1 MYEPGL
7 CGYKNFDHQIK
18 KKTVW
23 NKQNG
28 LKLRIGNVAAYFIHK
43 SFMLIVAQ
51 TLIFNSKNFNL
62 LFMIYL
68 FFVNYFQYKFK
79 SRS

>member
-51 TLIFNSKNFNL
+51 TFQFQKFQFVIYDLLIL
-62 LFMIYL
+62 C
-68 FFVNYFQYKFK
+68 
-79 SRS
+79 